1 MDFPNA
7 DKYRHQQNQNRVNEE
22 FQDYANIND
31 SDENKGLLVWGGMG
45 LVAGGILYYFISEY
59 L

>member
-7 DKYRHQQNQNRVNEE
+7 DKYRRQQNQNRGNEE
-22 FQDYANIND
+22 FHDFANRND
-31 SDENKGLLVWGGMG
+31 PDENKGLLIWGGMG
-45 LVAGGILYYFISEY
+45 ILAGAISYYLISEH